1 MPVSQKPRHR
11 RAPKGN
17 LPPTQ
22 GQSAETFLPVYLLLR
37 DLLRGEIDSVQ
48 GKPIMRVWGGDLVE
62 VCPALEG
69 WISCWQRIIEGE
81 RLAID
86 LAPLRQ
92 VHRYLEHSVLLSP
105 ELVHRAK
112 HVTDQCITAYRR
124 IPRARLQ
131 GYSRTEQIA
140 VEIEEKF
147 PDLMERKEN
156 NKAEKL

>member
-17 LPPTQ
+17 LPPTR
-22 GQSAETFLPVYLLLR
+22 GQAADTFLPVYILLR
-37 DLLRGEIDSVQ
+37 DLLRGEVDSVQ
-48 GKPIMRVWGGDLVE
+48 GKPIMRVWDVWDGEACE

-92 VHRYLEHSVLLSP
+92 VNRYLEHSVLLP
-105 ELVHRAK
+105 PDLVQRAK
-112 HVTDQCITAYRR
+112 LVTEECMAAYLR

-131 GYSRTEQIA
+131 SYSRTEQIA
-140 VEIEEKF
+140 VEIEERF
-147 PDLMERKEN
+147 PDLRLEICDRS
-156 NKAEKL
+156 